1 MDTHPNAVAVRL
13 KLALLVIESGAKII
27 PWQKATAHSE
37 SVDPQAGEMDFVVE
51 DMTNYIAKH
60 VHVSDICRLNADEE
74 YQLLDWLKGK
84 FPQRLRY
91 IELLKAVNEE
101 PPGNIFFQIF
111 IFQFYLFQF
120 LFLFFSSKIFFSNF

>member
-1 MDTHPNAVAVRL
+1 M
-13 KLALLVIESGAKII
+13 LVIESGAKII
-27 PWQKATAHSE
+27 PWQKASANAA
-37 SVDPQAGEMDFVVE
+37 VDGSGGGEMDFVEE

-74 YQLLDWLKGK
+74 YQLLDWMKGK

-101 PPGNIFFQIF
+101 PPGTISFEFLKPFTFLIFHE
-111 IFQFYLFQF
+111 
-120 LFLFFSSKIFFSNF
+120 NF